1 MKGGVVL
8 VGLLCLGAASCASS
22 SAYKRGREAW
32 IKGEW
37 DMAVVAFREALQ
49 EHPDRTDYK
58 GALQQA
64 MSTASLAHLKL
75 AREADEKGDIEVAV
89 VEYRKVYEFDPS
101 NRNAMLRAAE
111 IDKEL
116 RERAEAARPR
126 PAIEAMRET
135 ARQRSAPP
143 LLNPASRDPLEFR
156 LVNASSQDV
165 LTFIGK
171 ATGINVIFESTF
183 RAAQISV
190 DLTGL
195 TLEEGLAQ
203 VMTAAGTFYKVVN
216 PRTIMVIPESQ
227 PKRAAHEEHVIR
239 TF

>member
-1 MKGGVVL
+1 MNGT
-8 VGLLCLGAASCASS
+8 
-22 SAYKRGREAW
+22 SA
-32 IKGEW
+32 
-37 DMAVVAFREALQ
+37 VANFREALQ

-64 MSTASLAHLKL
+64 MSTASLAHLKA

-89 VEYRKVYEFDPS
+89 VEYRKVYEYDPS

-143 LLNPASRDPLEFR
+143 LLNPASRDPLEIPPGQR
-156 LVNASSQDV
+156 VVAGRADLHRQGHRHQRHLRVDV
-165 LTFIGK
+165 P
-171 ATGINVIFESTF
+171 
-183 RAAQISV
+183 
-190 DLTGL
+190 
-195 TLEEGLAQ
+195 
-203 VMTAAGTFYKVVN
+203 AGADHAWTS
-216 PRTIMVIPESQ
+216 P
-227 PKRAAHEEHVIR
+227 A
-239 TF
+239 

>member
-1 MKGGVVL
+1 MALLGV
-8 VGLLCLGAASCASS
+8 LCLGAAACATSG
-22 SAYKRGREAW
+22 AYNRGKDAYLQ
-32 IKGEW
+32 GEY
-37 DMAVVAFREALQ
+37 DVAVANFRDALQ

-64 MSTASLAHLKL
+64 MSTASLAHLKA
-75 AREADEKGDIEVAV
+75 AREADEKGDLELAV
-89 VEYRKVYEFDPS
+89 LEYRKVYEYDPS

-171 ATGINVIFESTF
+171 ATGHQRHLRIDVP
-183 RAAQISV
+183 
-190 DLTGL
+190 
-195 TLEEGLAQ
+195 
-203 VMTAAGTFYKVVN
+203 AG
-216 PRTIMVIPESQ
+216 
-227 PKRAAHEEHVIR
+227 A
-239 TF
+239 